1 MATQFTDQNV
11 KELIASGKPVVID
24 CWATWCG
31 PCVRMSPIIDELAEQ
46 FGDKA
51 VIGKYNID
59 EQSDLT
65 AEHRIMSIPTI
76 LFFKEGKLVD
86 RLAYHSPSRH
96 SRIKSTPSS
105 ANNLPFSNRI
115 QEPGNCRALVIY
127 PNGAVGQES
136 CRFNS
141 HFFRDVLV
149 LCLIT

>member
-65 AEHRIMSIPTI
+65 AEDRIMSIPTI

-86 RLAYHSPSRH
+86 RLAGSQP
-96 SRIKSTPSS
+96 KSTLEDKI
-105 ANNLPFSNRI
+105 N
-115 QEPGNCRALVIY
+115 ALI
-127 PNGAVGQES
+127 G
-136 CRFNS
+136 
-141 HFFRDVLV
+141 
-149 LCLIT
+149 